1 MKSVLIVDDQK
12 NIRELIKITL
22 EFEDCQL
29 TEAESGDRAMEIVGD
44 LRPDLILLD
53 VMMPGRI
60 DGYEVCRRVK
70 SDPALA
76 ATPVVLLTARAQQAD
91 REAAVAAGAD
101 HYLPKPFSPKQL
113 LELVRQLLGA
123 A

>member
-22 EFEDCQL
+22 EFEDYQL
-29 TEAESGDRAMEIVGD
+29 TEAESGDRAMEIVGA
-44 LRPDLILLD
+44 LKPDLILLD
-53 VMMPGRI
+53 VMLPGSI

-70 SDPALA
+70 NDPALS